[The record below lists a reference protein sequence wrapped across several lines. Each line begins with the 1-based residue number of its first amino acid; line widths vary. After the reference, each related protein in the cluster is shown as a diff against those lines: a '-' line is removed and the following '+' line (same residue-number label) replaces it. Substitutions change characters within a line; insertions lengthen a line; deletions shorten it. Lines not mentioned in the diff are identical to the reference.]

1 MKVFLEATKELYKGW
16 GALNGA
22 EEHSQN
28 LGRKKAWLHN
38 GTGPHAR
45 FKGPVRNGKRVKDR
59 MEMMDLLGCI
69 VVLTVE

>member
-1 MKVFLEATKELYKGW
+1 MKVFLQATKELYKGW
-16 GALNGA
+16 GVLNGA

-28 LGRKKAWLHN
+28 LGRKKAWLNN
-38 GTGPHAR
+38 GTGPHAW